1 MISDHL
7 GLEVTWLGGQIVK
20 LTSKLNSAASNCVDL
35 IPILKKLISD
45 HFGLEVT
52 WLGGYIVKS
61 SSKLDSAA
69 SNCVDLIPIL
79 KKLIS
84 DHFGLEVT
92 WLGGYIVKLTTK
104 LNSAASNCVDL
115 IPILKKLIG
124 DHFDLEVTW
133 PRALEVKTE
142 VRFELCMANIVG
154 NDTSNDKMR
163 WLIKKL
169 VHGHA
174 KHAVWSQ
181 CMNRHTQMTS
191 EVKTEITIGFG
202 TVKLVELDTLNSSQR
217 PFWNLACWHACQESH
232 MTCYKFAWL
241 LGLSGMHKCAQKDQ
255 VMY

>member
-20 LTSKLNSAASNCVDL
+20 LTS
-35 IPILKKLISD
+35 
-45 HFGLEVT
+45 
-52 WLGGYIVKS
+52 
-61 SSKLDSAA
+61 
-69 SNCVDLIPIL
+69 
-79 KKLIS
+79 
-84 DHFGLEVT
+84 
-92 WLGGYIVKLTTK
+92 K

-154 NDTSNDKMR
+154 NDTSNDKMP

-169 VHGHA
+169 VHGHV

-181 CMNRHTQMTS
+181 CINRQTQMTS

-217 PFWNLACWHACQESH
+217 PFWNLACWHACQDSH
-232 MTCYKFAWL
+232 MTCYKPPDRFIWISTLSIIGLYADIKHDEKYSWSQNWFPHKFCAAPVGNFSVTSNLLFWCKKCVLWTPISLSENMIYLSEDLYANKWL
-241 LGLSGMHKCAQKDQ
+241 LSEFGEVVK
-255 VMY
+255 